1 MKVQFAVLAA
11 ALAFAG
17 SAFGQ
22 AKADPKAA
30 EALMQKSGCVACHAV
45 DKKVIG
51 PSYQDVAAKYK
62 GDKDAATK
70 LAAKVKAG
78 GQGVWGPVPM
88 PPNAQVSD
96 ADVKTLVAWILTLK

>member
-1 MKVQFAVLAA
+1 MKLLVA
-11 ALAFAG
+11 ALGASLIFAG
-17 SAFGQ
+17 NAFGQ

-30 EALMQKSGCVACHAV
+30 EALMTKSGCVACHAV

-51 PSYQDVAAKYK
+51 PAYKDVAAKYK

-70 LAAKVKAG
+70 LATKVKAG

-88 PPNAQVSD
+88 PPNAQVPD
-96 ADVKTLVAWILTLK
+96 ADIKTL